1 MSLIIKDLSYIHP
14 NRDLLFQNINFSVLP
29 KQKLALIGHN
39 GSGKSTLLRIL
50 SGELTGF
57 VGEIISE
64 EKPYYVAQHLGQ
76 YNDLTI
82 GEALGVEDK
91 LHALQRILDG
101 NVEEKYF
108 SILNDDWNIEERIFS
123 ALSYWDLDY
132 VDIHQKLGTLSG
144 GEKTK
149 VFLSGILV
157 HSPEIVLLDE
167 PTNHLDVR
175 SRKKLYD
182 WIENTSAIVLV
193 VSHDRTLLNLLSPIL
208 ELSKDKVEVYGGNF
222 EFYKTEREKKLNAL
236 QNQFLEKEKEL
247 RKAKKIA
254 RETMERQSKH
264 DSRGEKLNQKKG
276 IARIMMDN
284 LKDQAEKNTAGLK
297 KVHEGKLSGLSNDL
311 TEIRS
316 KIVQRNELK
325 LNFENAKLHSGKILI
340 NAKEI
345 NFSYPEKELLWNKNK
360 TFQIRSN
367 ERIGIR
373 GDNGS
378 GKTTLIRLIIGQY
391 EPTKGSINRS
401 GFHSVFV
408 DQEYSIIQNDLSVY
422 EQIQE
427 FNSRKL
433 QEYEIKTILNRFLF
447 PKEFWDKKNIHLSG
461 GEKMR
466 LLLACMQ
473 VNNNTPDLFILDEPT
488 NNLDIQSM
496 EILTNALKEY
506 EGTIILISHDAYFSR
521 EIRIERFIEL

>member
-1 MSLIIKDLSYIHP
+1 M
-14 NRDLLFQNINFSVLP
+14 
-29 KQKLALIGHN
+29 
-39 GSGKSTLLRIL
+39 
-50 SGELTGF
+50 
-57 VGEIISE
+57 
-64 EKPYYVAQHLGQ
+64 
-76 YNDLTI
+76 
-82 GEALGVEDK
+82 
-91 LHALQRILDG
+91 
-101 NVEEKYF
+101 
-108 SILNDDWNIEERIFS
+108 
-123 ALSYWDLDY
+123 
-132 VDIHQKLGTLSG
+132 
-144 GEKTK
+144 
-149 VFLSGILV
+149 
-157 HSPEIVLLDE
+157 DE

-264 DSRGEKLNQKKG
+264 DSRGEKINQKKG

-284 LKDQAEKNTAGLK
+284 LKDQAEKSTAGLK
-297 KVHEGKLSGLSNDL
+297 KTHEGKLSGLSDDL

-316 KIVQRNELK
+316 KIVQRNEFK

-340 NAKEI
+340 DAKEI